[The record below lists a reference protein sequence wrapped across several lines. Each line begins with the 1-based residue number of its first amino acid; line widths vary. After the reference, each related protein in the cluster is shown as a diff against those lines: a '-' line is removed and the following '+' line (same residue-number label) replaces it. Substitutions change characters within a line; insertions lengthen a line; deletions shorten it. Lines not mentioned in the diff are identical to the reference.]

1 MCALRYRGKLPILGT
16 ADAGP
21 STESSFGPGIEGAT
35 ADTPQ
40 ELALAGQSSDQ
51 AVESSASD
59 M

>member
-1 MCALRYRGKLPILGT
+1 MRGLGT